1 MDNFTSTLSLQ
12 LYIIQLS
19 ESLKKYSEREKRDY
33 LDYVSEEFFAIDDEF
48 SIIFEYIL
56 SILKLDSK
64 EIENRLDNILEGEI
78 DTFKLEL
85 CVKACLDYLQ

>member
-19 ESLKKYSEREKRDY
+19 ERLKNYSERDKQEY
-33 LDYVSEEFFAIDDEF
+33 LNYISDEFFAIDDEF
-48 SIIFEYIL
+48 SIIFEAIL
-56 SILKLDSK
+56 SVLKLDSK
-64 EIENRLDNILEGEI
+64 EIENRLDTILEGGI